1 MPRREKWGI
10 LASILR
16 ALLEEEPRGAQ
27 GRITTVAARANLPH
41 DRLLLLL
48 DDLASAGLIE
58 RQSEQLPRVTS
69 KGANFIREYD
79 SWIDTLE
86 RFGLE

>member
-10 LASILR
+10 LVSILR
-16 ALLEEEPRGAQ
+16 ALLEEEPRGDH
-27 GRITTVAARANLPH
+27 GRITVVAVRANLPH

-48 DDLASAGLIE
+48 DDLAKAGLVE
-58 RQSEQLPRVTS
+58 MRSESLPRVTA
-69 KGANFIREYD
+69 KGADFIREYD
-79 SWIDTLE
+79 AWIDTLG